1 VLVGVNRYSPCKPG
15 EAASANDAKIPGVAP
30 GRSHCNDWVDLDGSL
45 NDVQAM
51 RQVLQ
56 ARYGFKKENMHVLS
70 TPLVPGVSER
80 EATRQNILDAIN
92 KYLIQEA
99 KPGDIV
105 VFYYAGHG
113 SQVGNSKSREAASAG
128 GKGRDE
134 TIVPADAN
142 RGVWDIRD
150 KEFSRLF
157 NKIADRQATLTA
169 IFDSCHSG
177 SIARGAVVP
186 HKSRHIADEDRD
198 AKDDYNET
206 PPENRG
212 ALIFSAALSSEEA
225 MEVEEREPNQKASTP
240 HGAFTLA
247 LLKVLRTAPVN
258 LSAQDIALMVKTQ
271 LDAEDIRQ
279 LPNLNGTD
287 DRKKKPLFGTD
298 SGSLSGFTRVP
309 VADVDNETVTL
320 DGGWAL
326 GLNAGCELH
335 KVTDDKNAPPIR
347 IQISEVN
354 SLTKSAAKTLTG
366 NIESINPGDLFE
378 LDKWVPQPG
387 ARLRVW
393 IANPGLSREKILRAA
408 QNASQFAR
416 SGNLQWIDDPTDP
429 AVANL
434 TQVYWNGAQWAL
446 ANAAAP
452 SQMLG
457 SSLDGKLTLASF
469 GHESKGKSQLF
480 LSVPPTTEL
489 AKALD
494 FGSNATGR
502 AIEVTSSRE
511 DADYL
516 LVGRV
521 RNGNLEYAWV
531 LPNAT
536 QELAAETP
544 LPIRSDW
551 FTVGDSKDSLS
562 TAATKLQ
569 EALQPISRLR
579 GWLNLPSPP
588 DSGKFPYRLA
598 LKRSDC
604 AEECKNY
611 IVKGPV
617 VEDDKYGIVL
627 VADPKDL
634 KPYLPLRWVYVF
646 VIDSWGHSTLL
657 FPPPTAGNEAKL
669 NHLPMKVEDQWPQEI
684 AISDPDYISISTP
697 LGVDTYVLLT
707 TETPI
712 SDLSVFSFEGAR
724 THIGERAGARGAA
737 NPLEDLIAD
746 VNGNARG
753 AGTKNAV
760 PATWSIQRL
769 SIQSVAK
776 TANAASP
783 APTNP

>member
-1 VLVGVNRYSPCKPG
+1 
-15 EAASANDAKIPGVAP
+15 
-30 GRSHCNDWVDLDGSL
+30 VDLDGSL

-56 ARYGFKKENMHVLS
+56 ARFGFKKENMHVLS
-70 TPLVPGVSER
+70 TPLITGVSEK
-80 EATRQNILDAIN
+80 EAARQNILDAIN
-92 KYLIQEA
+92 KYLIEES

-113 SQVGNSKSREAASAG
+113 SQMGNSKSREAASAG
-128 GKGRDE
+128 ATGKDE

-142 RGVWDIRD
+142 RGIWDIRD

-157 NKIADRQATLTA
+157 NKIVDRQATLTA

-186 HKSRHIADEDRD
+186 HKSRHIADDDRD
-198 AKDDYNET
+198 SKDDYNET

-212 ALIFSAALSSEEA
+212 ALIFSAALSSQEA
-225 MEVEEREPNQKASTP
+225 MEVEERETNQKSTP

-279 LPNLNGTD
+279 LPNLSGTD
-287 DRKKKPLFGTD
+287 ERKKEPLFGAD
-298 SGSLSGFTRVP
+298 SGALSGFTRVA
-309 VADVDNETVTL
+309 VAEVGDESVTL

-326 GLNAGCELH
+326 GLNAGCELY

-347 IQISEVN
+347 IQITEVN
-354 SLTKSAAKTLTG
+354 SLTKSSAKILTG
-366 NIESINPGDLFE
+366 SNESINAGDLFE

-393 IANPGLSREKILRAA
+393 IANPGLSREEILQAA
-408 QNASQFAR
+408 QDAAQFAR

-429 AVANL
+429 LVANL
-434 TQVYWNGAQWAL
+434 TQVYWDGTQWTL
-446 ANAAAP
+446 AKGAAP
-452 SQMLG
+452 SQILG
-457 SSLDGKLTLASF
+457 ASLEGKLTLASF
-469 GHESKGKSQLF
+469 GHETRRKAQLF
-480 LSVPPTTEL
+480 LSVPPTAEL

-494 FGSNATGR
+494 FGSTSMSR

-521 RNGNLEYAWV
+521 RDGKLEYAWV

-536 QELAAETP
+536 QELAAESP
-544 LPIRSDW
+544 LPVRSDW
-551 FTVGDSKDSLS
+551 FGVGVTKEAVAS
-562 TAATKLQ
+562 AAAKLQ

-579 GWLNLPSPP
+579 GWLNLPAPP
-588 DSGKFPYRLA
+588 DSGSFPYRLA

-604 AEECKNY
+604 AEGCKDY

-634 KPYLPLRWVYVF
+634 KPYIPLRWVYVF
-646 VIDSWGHSTLL
+646 IVDSWGKSTLL
-657 FPPPTAGNEAKL
+657 FPPATSGNEAKL
-669 NHLPMKVEDQWPQEI
+669 NHLPMKVEDQWPPEI
-684 AISDPDYISISTP
+684 AVSAPDDITISSPFGI
-697 LGVDTYVLLT
+697 DTYVLLT

-712 SDLSVFSFEGAR
+712 ADLSVFTFEGAR
-724 THIGERAGARGAA
+724 TQIGERAGARGAT

-746 VNGNARG
+746 VNGISRG
-753 AGTKNAV
+753 VGTRNAV

-769 SIQSVAK
+769 PILSVAK
-776 TANAASP
+776 PANTATP
-783 APTNP
+783 APTSP